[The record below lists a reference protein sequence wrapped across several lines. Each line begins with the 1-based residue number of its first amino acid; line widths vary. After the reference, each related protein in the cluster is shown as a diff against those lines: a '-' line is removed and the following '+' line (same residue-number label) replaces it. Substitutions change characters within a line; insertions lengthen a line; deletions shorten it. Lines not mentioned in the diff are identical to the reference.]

1 MSHSPEILIVEDERI
16 IAEDIKKTLQEMDYT
31 VSAIVNS
38 GVDALRQI
46 EQKKPDL
53 ILMDII
59 IKGEIDGI
67 ETASLIRKTYDIP
80 VVFLTAHADRL
91 TLEKVK
97 QTEPFGYL
105 IKPYGIKELQ
115 VVIETALYKHSM
127 EKQLKESR
135 TWFLTTLT
143 SIGDG
148 VIATDQYGKITFMNT
163 VAEKLTGWR
172 QTDAIGKQI
181 TQIFHIKSEVTGQTA
196 ANPVDTVLK
205 TAAIAELE
213 TQVVLVAKSGLL
225 IPIDD
230 SAAPIQ
236 DSQGNIIGVVLV
248 FHDITERKK
257 AEYALRLAEKEK
269 TLILDSLAELVI
281 YLDPQLNILWANKPA
296 ANILKLSGPETKK
309 HFCYM
314 HWHESAEP
322 CMQCPVVH
330 ALQTNQIH
338 QQEIKSPD
346 GRIWLVKAYPV
357 RDDYN
362 FITGVVEVTLEIT
375 EQKKAEERLNLA
387 LEVTSDAIWDW
398 NYITGD
404 AYFSPRYYTMLG
416 YDPNEFPARF
426 QCWLDLLHPDDKEES
441 IRKVNEHIE
450 GKRSQFEFEF
460 RMKTKSGDWKWVL
473 ARGKVV
479 ERDENGKVLRLLGTH
494 VDISERRALEN
505 KLIQAQKMDSIG
517 NLAGGV
523 AHDFNNMLGGIMGY
537 ASLLLYNITDEKNRT
552 YVENIISSAERAA
565 DLTRQLLA
573 FGRRGK
579 NLIENININDIV
591 QQVLKIIKHTI
602 DKSIKISITLNPK
615 TALIDGDPTQ
625 IEQTVMNLLINAVES
640 MPTGGLLNIKTDNTF
655 LDSRYCENHPNVN
668 PGVFLKL
675 SISDTGYGMTE
686 EVQKHIFEPFFTT
699 KKDGHV
705 KGTGLGLA
713 TVYGIIRNH
722 NGIIE
727 VESQVNKGSTFT
739 VYFPESKHEREKPTK
754 KIKSEIRTGKGT
766 ILVVDDEDIVRDMVH
781 EMIASFGYNVVTA
794 VNGLEA
800 VKIYKEKYR
809 EFDCVIID
817 MIMPDMGGKETF
829 IEMKKINPDVKA
841 LLATGFA
848 QDGRAQ
854 EIIDLGVQSFLQKP
868 FNLAELS
875 QKIALLCKP
884 PALE

>member
-1 MSHSPEILIVEDERI
+1 MSHTPVIMIVEDERI
-16 IAEDIKKTLQEMDYT
+16 IAEDIKKTLLDMNYN
-31 VSAIVNS
+31 VSSIANS
-38 GVDALRQI
+38 GVDALKNI
-46 EQKKPDL
+46 EQQKPDL

-67 ETASLIRKTYDIP
+67 ETARLIRKTYDIP
-80 VVFLTAHADRL
+80 VIFLTAHADRL

-163 VAEKLTGWR
+163 VAEKLTGWL
-172 QTDAIGKQI
+172 QSEAIGKLINQV
-181 TQIFHIKSEVTGQTA
+181 FHIKSELTGHTA
-196 ANPVDTVLK
+196 NNPVDTVLK

-213 TQVVLVAKSGLL
+213 SQVVLIAKSGQ
-225 IPIDD
+225 IYPIDD
-230 SAAPIQ
+230 SAAPIK

-257 AEYALRLAEKEK
+257 AENALRLAEKEK
-269 TLILDSLAELVI
+269 TLILDSLTELVI
-281 YLDPQLNILWANKPA
+281 YLDPQLNILWANKRA
-296 ANILKLSGPETKK
+296 ANVLNLSGQALKK
-309 HFCYM
+309 HFCYL
-314 HWHESAEP
+314 HWHESVDP
-322 CMQCPVVH
+322 CPQCPVVS
-330 ALQTNQIH
+330 ALQTNQIQ

-346 GRIWLVKAYPV
+346 GRIWQIKAYPV
-357 RDDYN
+357 RDDYG
-362 FITGVVEVTLEIT
+362 FISGVVEVTLEIT

-387 LEVTSDAIWDW
+387 LDVTSDAIWDW
-398 NYITGD
+398 NYKTGS
-404 AYFSPRYYTMLG
+404 AYYSPRYYTMLG
-416 YDPNEFPARF
+416 YEPNEFPS
-426 QCWLDLLHPDDKEES
+426 QYSSWLDLLHPEDKEES
-441 IRKVNEHIE
+441 LKKIDEHIE
-450 GKRSQFEFEF
+450 GKRPQFEFEY
-460 RMKTKSGDWKWVL
+460 RLKIKSGDWKWVL

-479 ERDENGKVLRLLGTH
+479 ERDETGNPLRLLGTH

-579 NLIENININDIV
+579 NLIENINVNSIV
-591 QQVLKIIKHTI
+591 QQVLTILKHTI
-602 DKSIKISITLNPK
+602 DRSIKINISLNAH
-615 TALIDGDPTQ
+615 TTLIDGDPTQ
-625 IEQTVMNLLINAVES
+625 IEQTIMNLLINAVES
-640 MPTGGLLNIKTDNTF
+640 MPNGGLLTITTDVAY
-655 LDSRYCENHPNVN
+655 LDASFCENHPNVS
-668 PGVFLKL
+668 PGVFFKL
-675 SISDTGYGMTE
+675 AITDTGYGMTDD
-686 EVQKHIFEPFFTT
+686 VQKHIFEPFFTT

-722 NGIIE
+722 NGVIE
-727 VESQVNKGSTFT
+727 AASQVSKGSTFT
-739 VYFPESKHEREKPTK
+739 VYFPESKEKRQKPAEEPK
-754 KIKSEIRTGKGT
+754 QEIKIGCGT
-766 ILVVDDEDIVRDMVH
+766 ILVVDDEDLVRNMVQ
-781 EMIASFGYNVVTA
+781 EMIARFGYRVETA
-794 VNGLEA
+794 ANGVEA
-800 VKIYKEKYR
+800 IKIYKDRFR

-817 MIMPDMGGKETF
+817 MVMPDMGGKETF
-829 IEMKKINPDVKA
+829 IEMKKINPDIKA

-868 FNLAELS
+868 FNLVELS
-875 QKIALLCKP
+875 QKIELLCKP
-884 PALE
+884 SLSK